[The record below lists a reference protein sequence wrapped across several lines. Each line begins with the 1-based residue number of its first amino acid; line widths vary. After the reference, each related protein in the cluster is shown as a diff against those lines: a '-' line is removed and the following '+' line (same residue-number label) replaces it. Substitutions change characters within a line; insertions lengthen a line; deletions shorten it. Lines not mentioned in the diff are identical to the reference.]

1 MVEKLVECN
10 CENSNRYCY
19 RHNYIALIR

>member
-1 MVEKLVECN
+1 MAEKLVECN

-19 RHNYIALIR
+19 CHKYIALIR